1 MSEHKN
7 WVSSDRI
14 HSVYKKAPR
23 INDMGRGAVTTQPR
37 ISHGG
42 MGNKLGIRLELSTWE
57 IIAHLTTSEKI
68 AK

>member
-1 MSEHKN
+1 
-7 WVSSDRI
+7 
-14 HSVYKKAPR
+14 
-23 INDMGRGAVTTQPR
+23 MGRGAVTAQPR

-42 MGNKLGIRLELSTWE
+42 MGNKLGIRLELSSWE